1 MSQAEYSEAGDV
13 LLGAVLEKG
22 MLAIDLEKHVLADNL
37 ETKMIATDLE
47 KNMLMIKSKRE
58 QPEKYR

>member
-1 MSQAEYSEAGDV
+1 
-13 LLGAVLEKG
+13 

-47 KNMLMIKSKRE
+47 KNMIMIKSKRE
-58 QPEKYR
+58 EPEKYR